1 MRSTMNVDL
10 KNKKITVIGMGETGQ
25 GASFLANKLGASVLL
40 SESNSTAKESF
51 IKNAKNIG
59 IKIEN
64 GGHTEKIYDSDL
76 WIISPGVSDK
86 INIVTNAKAKGI
98 KIISEIE
105 FASWFT
111 DKPIIGVTGSN
122 GKTTTVS
129 IINEILSKSEF
140 NPKLTGN
147 IGYAFSRAIL
157 EDLKNCPENRIYVIE
172 LSSYQL
178 EHIET
183 FKPFISILLN
193 ISPDHLDRYKNMD
206 KYLEAKMKIAMNH
219 DSENHL
225 LYNSDYKNITSHCK
239 KLNTNKTTFG
249 LLNDTQNA
257 IKSDGS
263 CIAIDQTK
271 IVDIDD
277 LTLKGHHNLSNI
289 LAAISAAKILKV
301 SNKVIREALI
311 NFNGIEHRLE
321 KVSII
326 KGVAYYNDSKATNIE
341 SVIAAIK
348 SFNRPIILILGGQDK
363 NTDFSTLKPF
373 LDKKIKQ
380 VVSYGSASN
389 KISTA
394 LRDAVALNAVFSL
407 RDAVEECKKS
417 AVSGDV
423 VLLSPGCASF
433 DQFDNFEHRGNEFKR
448 IINEAAYA

>member
-1 MRSTMNVDL
+1 MNVDL

-225 LYNSDYKNITSHCK
+225 ISH
-239 KLNTNKTTFG
+239 
-249 LLNDTQNA
+249 
-257 IKSDGS
+257 
-263 CIAIDQTK
+263 
-271 IVDIDD
+271 V
-277 LTLKGHHNLSNI
+277 
-289 LAAISAAKILKV
+289 ISQ
-301 SNKVIREALI
+301 S
-311 NFNGIEHRLE
+311 
-321 KVSII
+321 
-326 KGVAYYNDSKATNIE
+326 
-341 SVIAAIK
+341 
-348 SFNRPIILILGGQDK
+348 
-363 NTDFSTLKPF
+363 
-373 LDKKIKQ
+373 
-380 VVSYGSASN
+380 
-389 KISTA
+389 
-394 LRDAVALNAVFSL
+394 
-407 RDAVEECKKS
+407 
-417 AVSGDV
+417 
-423 VLLSPGCASF
+423 
-433 DQFDNFEHRGNEFKR
+433 
-448 IINEAAYA
+448 

>member
-1 MRSTMNVDL
+1 MISNMNVDL
-10 KNKKITVIGMGETGQ
+10 KNKKITVIGMGETGH
-25 GASFLANKLGASVLL
+25 GASFLAKKLGANVLL
-40 SESNSTAKESF
+40 SDSNSNAKESF

-76 WIISPGVSDK
+76 WIISPGVSDN

-206 KYLEAKMKIAMNH
+206 KYLR
-219 DSENHL
+219 L
-225 LYNSDYKNITSHCK
+225 KN
-239 KLNTNKTTFG
+239 
-249 LLNDTQNA
+249 A
-257 IKSDGS
+257 
-263 CIAIDQTK
+263 
-271 IVDIDD
+271 
-277 LTLKGHHNLSNI
+277 
-289 LAAISAAKILKV
+289 
-301 SNKVIREALI
+301 
-311 NFNGIEHRLE
+311 
-321 KVSII
+321 
-326 KGVAYYNDSKATNIE
+326 
-341 SVIAAIK
+341 
-348 SFNRPIILILGGQDK
+348 
-363 NTDFSTLKPF
+363 
-373 LDKKIKQ
+373 
-380 VVSYGSASN
+380 
-389 KISTA
+389 
-394 LRDAVALNAVFSL
+394 
-407 RDAVEECKKS
+407 
-417 AVSGDV
+417 
-423 VLLSPGCASF
+423 
-433 DQFDNFEHRGNEFKR
+433 
-448 IINEAAYA
+448 

>member
-1 MRSTMNVDL
+1 MNVDL
-10 KNKKITVIGMGETGQ
+10 KNNKITVIGMGETGQ

-40 SESNSTAKESF
+40 SESNSIAKESF
-51 IKNAKNIG
+51 IKNAINIG

-225 LYNSDYKNITSHCK
+225 LYNSDDKNIASHCK

-257 IKSDGS
+257 IKFDGS
-263 CIAIDQTK
+263 CITIDQTK

-289 LAAISAAKILKV
+289 LAAVSAAKILKV

-341 SVIAAIK
+341 SVIAAVK

-363 NTDFSTLKPF
+363 NTDFNTLKPF

-448 IINEAAYA
+448 IINEAANA